1 MEVTLAP
8 EQLERIVYLTAQLG
22 ETLMTA
28 AILADEI
35 RSTVQSEL
43 DRPATARA
51 ARNREA
57 DLASSHRPRPFV
69 DDSTLSVIWA
79 GKACHLRNTV
89 LFRLARRLARQ
100 PNQYIAADR
109 LLCDVW
115 EGGVKSPDTIRSAA
129 RNLRKRF
136 VQAGMDDL
144 AAAIRASGGRYGLI
158 LDGRV

>member
-1 MEVTLAP
+1 MTP
-8 EQLERIVYLTAQLG
+8 EQQQRIVHLTAQLG

-35 RSTVQSEL
+35 RTMAQLEL
-43 DRPATARA
+43 GRAPSARTAHIRDAHMANSSCLRP
-51 ARNREA
+51 
-57 DLASSHRPRPFV
+57 LV
-69 DDSTLSVIWA
+69 DDSTLSVLWA
-79 GKACHLRNTV
+79 DKACCLRNTV

-100 PNQYIAADR
+100 PNQYIPADR

-129 RNLRKRF
+129 RNLRKRLI
-136 VQAGMDDL
+136 QAGMDDL

-158 LDGRV
+158 LDGRL